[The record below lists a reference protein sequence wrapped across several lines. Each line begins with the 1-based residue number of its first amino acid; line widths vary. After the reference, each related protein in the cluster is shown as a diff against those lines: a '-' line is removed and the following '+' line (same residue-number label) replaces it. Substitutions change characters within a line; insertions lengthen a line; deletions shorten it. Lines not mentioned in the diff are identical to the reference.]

1 MTALLAFLP
10 ILLIL
15 ILMIGWRW
23 SAAAAGSLAMA
34 VAVAIA
40 FAGFG
45 YGTTVYP
52 NLGASGA
59 VAGALAEATFVAA
72 TILWIIFPALCIY
85 ELQKHGGALDTLR
98 CALAGLSDDP
108 RIAAILVGWFFALFM
123 EGAAGFGTPVALVA
137 PILVSLGFAPVQ
149 ALTLALIGHAVG
161 VSFGA
166 IGTPIFPQMAVT
178 GYSGLQIGRWTAL
191 LHASLGWIL
200 LMFLAAIA
208 SRGRLVAGPASSPA
222 SQIWRWVCLA
232 APAFLIP
239 YLLIASLVGPE
250 LPTLLG
256 ALIGAAIFVLVL
268 RWRGAAD
275 PHPSGVSAVQ
285 LVWAGLP
292 YLVLLGLILVTR
304 LIPPLREALQSLVW
318 QWSLF
323 GTFSGSVQPLYH
335 PGTML
340 LIGFIL
346 GGVSQGRSAPE
357 LWRAAGR
364 ASGRLLP
371 VVVALIAMLALSR
384 VMVHAGM
391 IAELAD
397 TVASLTGAAWPLLVP
412 AVGVLGSFVTG
423 SATASN
429 ILLTDFQEA
438 AARALGL
445 PVLQLVAGQ
454 GFGAAVGN
462 IVCPHNVIAGAATVG
477 LVGREGEILRHT
489 AFAALTYSAVGGVLL
504 YGLIFLFPD
513 AIEVTPSAER

>member
-1 MTALLAFLP
+1 MTAFLAFLP

-15 ILMIGWRW
+15 VLMIGWQW
-23 SAAAAGSLAMA
+23 SAAAAGSLALA
-34 VAVAIA
+34 VAVGIA
-40 FAGFG
+40 LAGFE
-45 YGTTVYP
+45 YGTEVYP
-52 NLGASGA
+52 DLGGYVAL
-59 VAGALAEATFVAA
+59 AGALAEATFVAA
-72 TILWIIFPALCIY
+72 TIVWIIFPALCIY
-85 ELQKHGGALDTLR
+85 ELQKQGGALDTLR
-98 CALAGLSDDP
+98 FALAGLSDDP

-123 EGAAGFGTPVALVA
+123 EGAAGFGTPVALAA

-149 ALTLALIGHAVG
+149 ALTLALIGHAAG

-178 GYSGLQIGRWTAL
+178 GYSGLEIGRWTAL

-200 LMFLAAIA
+200 VAFLAIVA
-208 SRGRLVAGPASSPA
+208 SRGRLAGAPES
-222 SQIWRWVCLA
+222 WRGTHVWGWVCLA

-256 ALIGAAIFVLVL
+256 ALAGAAVFVMVL
-268 RWRGAAD
+268 RRRGAVE
-275 PHPSGVSAVQ
+275 PHPSVSAMQ
-285 LVWAGLP
+285 LVRSGLP
-292 YLVLLGLILVTR
+292 YLVLLGLILATR
-304 LIPPLREALQSLVW
+304 LIPAVRESLQGLVW

-323 GTFSGSVQPLYH
+323 GTFSGSMQPLYH

-340 LIGFIL
+340 LVGFIL
-346 GGVSQGRSAPE
+346 GGALQGRRSSDLREAAA
-357 LWRAAGR
+357 RAGR
-364 ASGRLLP
+364 RLLP
-371 VVVALIAMLALSR
+371 VVVALIAMLSLSR

-391 IAELAD
+391 IAELAE
-397 TVASLTGAAWPLLVP
+397 TVAGLAGAAWPLLVP

-438 AARALGL
+438 AARSLGL

-477 LVGREGEILRHT
+477 LVGREGEILRRT
-489 AFAALTYSAVGGVLL
+489 AIAALTYSAAGGALL
-504 YGLIFLFPD
+504 YGLVLWFPD
-513 AIEVTPSAER
+513 GLVTATSVER